1 MSDQL
6 LWYTTRGAGAVSLVL
21 LSVVVVL
28 GLLARVRFETRGWP
42 RFLSAAVHRD
52 LALMTLVFLL
62 LHIVTAVVDP
72 FTHLGL
78 VAALVPFGSYYRTVW
93 LGLGTI
99 AFELLIAIVATS
111 LLRQH
116 IGARVWRAIHWLA
129 YASWPIAVLHGLGSG
144 SDTKAWWSLLITV
157 ACVFTVAVAVWIRFQ
172 QVSDLP
178 VDVRTPA
185 LAATVAVPIAIAVFT
200 VAGPLQK
207 GWAAKAG
214 TPNTL
219 LASASFAG
227 TGRSVRPPSRASIP
241 PAVRL
246 PFSASLAGTVTQSN
260 APGGA
265 VVDISLRVSGGA
277 HGRLRVRLAGAPIG
291 GGGLSL
297 IGSQVVLA
305 TKGMPSAM
313 EGAITSLVGQRF
325 DAHLRDAYGHGMYV
339 HVNLNIDNGN
349 GTATGSLSADQ

>member
-78 VAALVPFGSYYRTVW
+78 VAALVPFGSYYRTLW

-116 IGARVWRAIHWLA
+116 IGARVWRGIHWLA
-129 YASWPIAVLHGLGSG
+129 YLSWP
-144 SDTKAWWSLLITV
+144 
-157 ACVFTVAVAVWIRFQ
+157 VAVIHGIGTGTDGTAAWM
-172 QVSDLP
+172 
-178 VDVRTPA
+178 
-185 LAATVAVPIAIAVFT
+185 LAIDIVCVAA
-200 VAGPLQK
+200 VAGALLWRLVAAPPDPLA
-207 GWAAKAG
+207 GERRVAAER
-214 TPNTL
+214 
-219 LASASFAG
+219 ASFG
-227 TGRSVRPPSRASIP
+227 TDR
-241 PAVRL
+241 
-246 PFSASLAGTVTQSN
+246 
-260 APGGA
+260 
-265 VVDISLRVSGGA
+265 
-277 HGRLRVRLAGAPIG
+277 
-291 GGGLSL
+291 
-297 IGSQVVLA
+297 
-305 TKGMPSAM
+305 
-313 EGAITSLVGQRF
+313 
-325 DAHLRDAYGHGMYV
+325 
-339 HVNLNIDNGN
+339 
-349 GTATGSLSADQ
+349 